1 MEIQREK
8 SYTERFVRKDDTIF
22 RDYIEN
28 TSANGVAKVFAKQ
41 YGVPRRLFWLVIIL
55 GATAAC
61 LYTIVC
67 SIIFLASAPT
77 STSVAITSVRPLEFP
92 GVTVCNLN
100 FFTASSLDAVG
111 LLGAG
116 ILGVNQNSF
125 DRPKN
130 GCISEISEFPMA
142 KDVVLEDLW
151 SVKGPQSLSEFIP
164 LCTYLGKPCD
174 MEHDFTLS
182 TLSFGACYT
191 FNGYSKMPP
200 SKTYGTGSSQGLQ
213 LLLNINQSE
222 YTASA
227 FLDAGAKVYIH
238 VSSEPAP
245 IRDNGMAVPPGR
257 VAFIGLRK
265 ETVANEA
272 GVGCNAEYDNS
283 RFNFL
288 GNNFSYSSA
297 ACLVDCQLT
306 AIAEH
311 CGCYYAANSFPPS
324 NSSYANVRN
333 CTFSDVCCIQA
344 VLSSVNCT
352 CPTSCVTDFY
362 YPSTSY
368 SSMPA
373 EYVEYFDYDTSYLEK
388 NYVEVL
394 VYFETNIVKTETTT
408 FSYGFVALLSDIG
421 GQLGLFIGI
430 SVITIFEFCMWLL
443 DECLDRLCC
452 FRISWKKKRGKEGDQ
467 IEDVE
472 NGLRTSMV
480 LN

>member
-8 SYTERFVRKDDTIF
+8 SYTKRLLRHDDTIF

-41 YGVPRRLFWLVIIL
+41 YSVPRRLFWLVIIL
-55 GATAAC
+55 GATAGC

-67 SIIFLASAPT
+67 SIIFFASAPT

-92 GVTVCNLN
+92 GVTVCNVN
-100 FFTASSLDAVG
+100 IFTASSLEAVG
-111 LLGAG
+111 LLRAG
-116 ILGVNQNSF
+116 ICGFFQDPFHPQLNRCTSS
-125 DRPKN
+125 
-130 GCISEISEFPMA
+130 ISDFPTA
-142 KDVVLEDLW
+142 KEVVLEDLW

-164 LCTYLGKPCD
+164 VCTYLGKPCD

-200 SKTYGTGSSQGLQ
+200 SKTYGTGNNQGLK

-227 FLDAGAKVYIH
+227 LLDAGAKVFIH
-238 VSSEPAP
+238 ISSEPTP
-245 IRDNGMAVPPGR
+245 IRDKGMAVPPGR

-265 ETVANEA
+265 ETLANEA

-306 AIAEH
+306 AVAEH
-311 CGCYYAANSFPPS
+311 CGCNYVAHSLSPS
-324 NSSYANVRN
+324 NSSYTNISN
-333 CTFSDVCCIQA
+333 CTFSDVCCIRA
-344 VLSSVNCT
+344 VLSSVLNCT
-352 CPTSCVTDFY
+352 CPTLCVTDFY
-362 YPSTSY
+362 YSSISY
-368 SSMPA
+368 SSIPA
-373 EYVEYFDYDTSYLEK
+373 DYVDEYFDYDTLSLEK
-388 NYVEVL
+388 NYIGVF
-394 VYFETNIVKTETTT
+394 VYFETDIVKTETTT
-408 FSYGFVALLSDIG
+408 FSYGFVALLSNIG

-430 SVITIFEFCMWLL
+430 SVITVFEFCMWLL

-452 FRISWKKKRGKEGDQ
+452 FRISWKKREK
-467 IEDVE
+467 
-472 NGLRTSMV
+472 
-480 LN
+480 